1 MGLTYLTHAAV
12 CWDSNKRSSFYSV
25 FSESVNFCLPDVLS
39 EKRFRSWNSD
49 KKQVV
54 NYTEVINVVSF
65 LLGDI
70 CSHK

>member
-12 CWDSNKRSSFYSV
+12 CWDSNKHSSFYSV
-25 FSESVNFCLPDVLS
+25 FSESVSYLWNFCLPDVLS

-54 NYTEVINVVSF
+54 NHTKVTNVVSF
-65 LLGDI
+65 FY
-70 CSHK
+70 

>member
-1 MGLTYLTHAAV
+1 MLLFVGIQISTALFTLCLVSQSVTYGI
-12 CWDSNKRSSFYSV
+12 
-25 FSESVNFCLPDVLS
+25 FCLPDVLS